1 VDISGVFGLFRG
13 VVFQCNE
20 LLGKRWLVFLAL
32 AREVDRTDLSIL
44 DTEIKPAIGIVTDP
58 DFIDEVGSMRSV
70 IRERQEYARV
80 TALARWPLVV
90 WHEVKLSERSFY
102 CTELPTVSGRF

>member
-1 VDISGVFGLFRG
+1 VDISGVFGWSRR
-13 VVFQCNE
+13 VVFRCNE

-32 AREVDRTDLSIL
+32 AREVGRTDLSLL
-44 DTEIKPAIGIVTDP
+44 DTEIKPTIGIVTDP
-58 DFIDEVGSMRSV
+58 DFIDEVGSLRSV

-90 WHEVKLSERSFY
+90 WHEVKSDYR
-102 CTELPTVSGRF
+102 R